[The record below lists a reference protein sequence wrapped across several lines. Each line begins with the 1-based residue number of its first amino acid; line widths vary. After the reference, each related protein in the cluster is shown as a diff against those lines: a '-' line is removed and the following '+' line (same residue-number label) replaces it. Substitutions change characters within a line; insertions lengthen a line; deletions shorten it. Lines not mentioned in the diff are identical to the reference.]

1 MIKSYATGNG
11 MRLLILA
18 TDDGYVVISVS
29 RSNDEESDDELNDTV
44 DSSSYCKKGY
54 KIPRVTVHC
63 RNKDGICA
71 MTSIAVIGLYIAYAL
86 PIFFGR
92 RSDTKEQMHDNLQE
106 DHTSRDERS
115 STQKSKLMKIQSCAK
130 KDYDGIYNRLRSNTW

>member
-18 TDDGYVVISVS
+18 TDDGYDVISVS

-86 PIFFGR
+86 PIFFRR
-92 RSDTKEQMHDNLQE
+92 RSG
-106 DHTSRDERS
+106 ERS

-130 KDYDGIYNRLRSNTW
+130 KDYDDKIHPKA